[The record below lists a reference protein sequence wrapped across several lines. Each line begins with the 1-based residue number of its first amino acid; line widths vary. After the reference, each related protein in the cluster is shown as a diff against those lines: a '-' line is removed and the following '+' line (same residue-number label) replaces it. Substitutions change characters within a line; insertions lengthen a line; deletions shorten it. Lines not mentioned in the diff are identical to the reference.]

1 MTNAI
6 IHDYSRYKYAYY
18 HKYFFQNIACSDY
31 MSNIHFGKNIEC
43 EYWYYKVRFRIA
55 LKAHTESVHE
65 LILIGQKCDTFA
77 FGLIHF

>member
-18 HKYFFQNIACSDY
+18 HIFLNTFSDY

-43 EYWYYKVRFRIA
+43 EHWYYEVRARKA
-55 LKAHTESVHE
+55 LKAQTEVVYKG
-65 LILIGQKCDTFA
+65 IR
-77 FGLIHF
+77 